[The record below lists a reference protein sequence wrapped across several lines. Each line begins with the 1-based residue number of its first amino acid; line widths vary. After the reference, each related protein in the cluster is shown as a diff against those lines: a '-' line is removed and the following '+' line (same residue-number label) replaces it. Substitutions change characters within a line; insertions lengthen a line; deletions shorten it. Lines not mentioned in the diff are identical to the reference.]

1 VLIAGFPAG
10 SFATN
15 CYVVAPA
22 PGEECIIIDPGQD
35 AEPGVTQLLA
45 EYRLRPVAVLATHG
59 HVDHIW
65 SVAPV
70 CGAQGI
76 PAYIHPADRALLSD
90 PAKGFPLQVGQ
101 QLFRGLTFTE
111 PDDVIALADGMTLR
125 LAGVEL
131 VVDHAPGHTPG
142 SVTFRTGNQGESGEP
157 SRRDGGAHGSVTK
170 ERGDEAAGGS
180 GGSSPRAS
188 GAHGSVTEERGDEAA
203 GGSGGSSPRASGAHG
218 PVTEERGDE
227 AAGGSEGSSPRAS
240 TVLFSGDLLFAGS
253 IGRTDLPGGDYPTIL
268 DSLSRVCLV
277 LTDDTRVLPGHGP
290 QTTIGAERATNPF
303 LAGLAP
309 APGPSP
315 RSGPAPAAGPKGP
328 GL

>member
-1 VLIAGFPAG
+1 MLIAGFPAG

-15 CYVVAPA
+15 CYVVAPG
-22 PGEECIIIDPGQD
+22 PGEECVIIDPGQD
-35 AEPGVTQLLA
+35 AEPGVTELLA

-70 CGAQGI
+70 CGAHGI

-142 SVTFRTGNQGESGEP
+142 SVTFRAAPSTCCSRGTCCSPARSAVPTCRAATIRPSWTACPGCAWCSPTTRGCCPGTGRRRP
-157 SRRDGGAHGSVTK
+157 SAPS
-170 ERGDEAAGGS
+170 APA
-180 GGSSPRAS
+180 
-188 GAHGSVTEERGDEAA
+188 
-203 GGSGGSSPRASGAHG
+203 
-218 PVTEERGDE
+218 
-227 AAGGSEGSSPRAS
+227 
-240 TVLFSGDLLFAGS
+240 
-253 IGRTDLPGGDYPTIL
+253 
-268 DSLSRVCLV
+268 
-277 LTDDTRVLPGHGP
+277 
-290 QTTIGAERATNPF
+290 NPF

-309 APGPSP
+309 GPGPSP
-315 RSGPAPAAGPKGP
+315 RSGRAGPAAGPKGP